1 MYFYTCSRFSKYLK
15 ISIEV
20 KTNLL
25 FQESAQKFEKYAELF
40 LEIKP
45 VNIFFVFFSYAVYE
59 CYNNSILLFLKL

>member
-20 KTNLL
+20 KTNLS
-25 FQESAQKFEKYAELF
+25 FQESAQKFEKYEQMKMNAELF

-45 VNIFFVFFSYAVYE
+45 VNIFFVFFSF
-59 CYNNSILLFLKL
+59 FLCRL